1 MELRP
6 WLQANEG
13 GGNASPV
20 KVAPDIPAALID
32 HAGTDWKKLSV
43 IEQVEALQ
51 KPVLLCVEPARHAAI
66 DAGTDALCARLRN
79 LGRTVERVELDPG
92 FSAEQP
98 AARAA
103 VYRKIEDFLNRHLHG
118 FAVKIGPAKE
128 VE

>member
-1 MELRP
+1 
-6 WLQANEG
+6 
-13 GGNASPV
+13 
-20 KVAPDIPAALID
+20 
-32 HAGTDWKKLSV
+32 V